1 MAVTINHESQTLKC
15 SCGYVKSIP
24 RYVAASG
31 EALII
36 YRERFEERHTCLE
49 PRTKA
54 SRIKRHKRRKH
65 HAPASGDRW
74 QQLFAPHIKVLD
86 V

>member
-1 MAVTINHESQTLKC
+1 MAVAIDHESQTLRC
-15 SCGYVKSIP
+15 SCGYVASIP
-24 RYVAASG
+24 RHVAMSG

-36 YRERFEERHTCLE
+36 YRERFEERHACLA

-54 SRIKRHKRRKH
+54 PRVKRHKRRKH
-65 HAPASGDRW
+65 SAPSGDRW
-74 QQLFAPHIKVLD
+74 QRLFAPHIKVLD